1 MARLTVPSPT
11 GPNRVLADPLHDPE
25 DTVSFAQEVELPSV
39 HCQDSVEVPMPDES
53 ERDTASVE
61 LGAIV
66 EEGTGATE
74 STAGGSAST
83 VPLDQLDPPTF
94 PRRSA
99 ILHSMENWVSAS
111 GWEGIEKEAPVTSD
125 QGEVPFRHC
134 APEYPTPPGSSV
146 RFERER

>member
-74 STAGGSAST
+74 STAGQRAARPPSRWTGSPSWT
-83 VPLDQLDPPTF
+83 RRRSPGGRLSCTRWRTGS
-94 PRRSA
+94 PRRA
-99 ILHSMENWVSAS
+99 
-111 GWEGIEKEAPVTSD
+111 G
-125 QGEVPFRHC
+125 R
-134 APEYPTPPGSSV
+134 GS
-146 RFERER
+146 RRRPR